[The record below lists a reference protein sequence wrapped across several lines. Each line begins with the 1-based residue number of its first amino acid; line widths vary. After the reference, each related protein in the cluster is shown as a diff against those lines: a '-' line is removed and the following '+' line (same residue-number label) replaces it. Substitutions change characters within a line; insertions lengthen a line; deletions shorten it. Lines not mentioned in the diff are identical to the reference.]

1 VVPAVFD
8 RVIAKLRNFRH
19 LRLKRASLVIACV
32 ILVCIVGYADYVTA
46 YDRPMLLFYLLPIS
60 VAAWFGG
67 FGFSLAI
74 AIASVGAWRLSDVA
88 AGNPFE
94 GWWNLVM
101 AFAAFVVF
109 AGVLSKL
116 STLVHELDRRV
127 DERTAELKREMAER
141 QRLDRE
147 IAQVA
152 DRERRRLGHDL
163 HDKLGQHLIGT
174 ALAAQAI
181 KEKLYKR
188 SAPEAADVGNLAR
201 HLDEGVDLT
210 RKLARGFYSPE
221 LDAEG
226 LPEALRYLADSITE
240 RSQVKCVFHG
250 ENSIQI
256 QDSTIAN
263 QLYRIAQEAVT
274 NSVKHAAANNIEVRL
289 AMDDNEVCLAIVD
302 DGIGFPDRRE
312 SNGIGLRLMHHG
324 AELIGA
330 KFNIRRNGEKGT
342 IVTCRATH
350 LQSQTAR

>member
-1 VVPAVFD
+1 
-8 RVIAKLRNFRH
+8 
-19 LRLKRASLVIACV
+19 
-32 ILVCIVGYADYVTA
+32 
-46 YDRPMLLFYLLPIS
+46 
-60 VAAWFGG
+60 
-67 FGFSLAI
+67 
-74 AIASVGAWRLSDVA
+74 
-88 AGNPFE
+88 
-94 GWWNLVM
+94 
-101 AFAAFVVF
+101 
-109 AGVLSKL
+109 
-116 STLVHELDRRV
+116 
-127 DERTAELKREMAER
+127 MAER

-147 IAQVA
+147 IVQVA

-330 KFNIRRNGEKGT
+330 KFNIRRNVKRG
-342 IVTCRATH
+342 R
-350 LQSQTAR
+350 S